1 MTDSER
7 HALTV
12 DRLHAN
18 HSSARDLSAPGLSAP
33 ELAAASAV
41 GQIASTAAFPLAP
54 ELTPPVVVLEPLAGS
69 VSPLVLSSPHSGAVY
84 PARFLAASRLSAS
97 ALRKSEDAFVDD
109 LFAGAL
115 AHGAPMLKALFPRAY
130 VDVNREPYEL
140 DPRMFG
146 GALPSFVNTG
156 SIRVAGG
163 LGTIPRSVGEGQDI
177 YSAALDVDEAMARI
191 EGLYKPYHRMLRELL
206 ARARK
211 AHGLAVLMDCH
222 SMPSASSALSG
233 SDKSRADV
241 VIGDRYGTSCDSVYV
256 ECVEETLRGLGYKVV
271 RNKPYAGGYITEYFG
286 AASQSCEALQIEIN
300 RGLYMDERTLT
311 KKPAFHLVA
320 QDMALVTGAL
330 AALANAQA
338 REMRLGRAGERTAAE

>member
-1 MTDSER
+1 
-7 HALTV
+7 
-12 DRLHAN
+12 
-18 HSSARDLSAPGLSAP
+18 
-33 ELAAASAV
+33 
-41 GQIASTAAFPLAP
+41 
-54 ELTPPVVVLEPLAGS
+54 
-69 VSPLVLSSPHSGAVY
+69 
-84 PARFLAASRLSAS
+84 
-97 ALRKSEDAFVDD
+97 
-109 LFAGAL
+109 
-115 AHGAPMLKALFPRAY
+115 
-130 VDVNREPYEL
+130 
-140 DPRMFG
+140 
-146 GALPSFVNTG
+146 
-156 SIRVAGG
+156 
-163 LGTIPRSVGEGQDI
+163 
-177 YSAALDVDEAMARI
+177 
-191 EGLYKPYHRMLRELL
+191 
-206 ARARK
+206 
-211 AHGLAVLMDCH
+211 
-222 SMPSASSALSG
+222 MPSASSALSG